1 MRLKVLLTG
10 KDRFSHEPDAEI
22 LRERG
27 FLVYRCDE
35 HVVNDMIEEVHPD
48 VVIINPT
55 DEQQPAT
62 GLYQKLLKSI
72 KYATLPLIY
81 TLAEDDTY
89 IVNGRRNSRN
99 KRSYIVDNMIDGIKA
114 ALGNNNRGLG
124 KMRLKIAS

>member
-10 KDRFSHEPDAEI
+10 KDRFSHEPDAEM

-35 HVVNDMIEEVHPD
+35 HVVNDMIEEVRPD

-62 GLYQKLLKSI
+62 GLYQRLLKSI
-72 KYATLPLIY
+72 KICRTAINIY
-81 TLAEDDTY
+81 T
-89 IVNGRRNSRN
+89 V
-99 KRSYIVDNMIDGIKA
+99 
-114 ALGNNNRGLG
+114 
-124 KMRLKIAS
+124 